1 MKTVGEK
8 LRDLRTAYGLSQS
21 QFGDKLGIT
30 RGSINSYENNVN
42 PLTTTAKYKILQ
54 ATGIGFEYFDT
65 DMELWEAFAKFGLN
79 PTNLKFNSLTETII
93 SFFNGLE
100 AFANHEK
107 GEKIQYISTKMQILD
122 FLANFEN
129 ASCVFVKI
137 KGNMAEPF
145 VKNGD
150 IIAVIQDEY
159 PNNKNWVIARF
170 NDNIFVVQYFF
181 SGTDEITLKL
191 SDDEKFKFSS
201 SEFKNKVEILGI
213 IHAKISI
220 ENY

>member
-1 MKTVGEK
+1 MKTIGEK

-79 PTNLKFNSLTETII
+79 PTNLKLKSLTETII
-93 SFFNGLE
+93 SFFYGLE
-100 AFANHEK
+100 AFVN
-107 GEKIQYISTKMQILD
+107 GETSELKFISAKIQLLD

-137 KGNMAEPF
+137 KGNIAEPF
-145 VKNGD
+145 AKNGD
-150 IIAVIQDEY
+150 IIAVLQDEY

-170 NDNIFVVQYFF
+170 NDNIFVAQYFF
-181 SGTDEITLKL
+181 SGNDEITLKL
-191 SDDEKFKFSS
+191 SDDEKFKFSVS
-201 SEFKNKVEILGI
+201 NFKNEVEILGI
-213 IHAKISI
+213 VKARISI
-220 ENY
+220 ENF

>member
-1 MKTVGEK
+1 MKTIGEK
-8 LRDLRTAYGLSQS
+8 LRNLRTAYGLSRA

-30 RGSINSYENNVN
+30 RGSIASYENDIN

-65 DMELWEAFAKFGLN
+65 DIDLQKAFDKFGLN
-79 PTNLKFNSLTETII
+79 PTNLKLKSLTNTIL
-93 SFFNGLE
+93 SFYYGLE
-100 AFANHEK
+100 AFANCERS
-107 GEKIQYISTKMQILD
+107 EINPISAKIQLLD

-129 ASCVFVKI
+129 ANCVFIKI

-145 VKNGD
+145 AKNGD
-150 IIAVIQDEY
+150 IIAVLQDEY

-181 SGTDEITLKL
+181 SGNDEITLKL
-191 SDDEKFKFSS
+191 SDDEKFKFSV

-213 IHAKISI
+213 IRAKISI

>member
-79 PTNLKFNSLTETII
+79 PTNLKLNSLTETII
-93 SFFNGLE
+93 SFFYGLE
-100 AFANHEK
+100 AFVN
-107 GEKIQYISTKMQILD
+107 GETSELKFISAKIQLLD

-145 VKNGD
+145 AKNGD
-150 IIAVIQDEY
+150 IIAVIRDEY

-170 NDNIFVVQYFF
+170 NDNIFVAQYFF
-181 SGTDEITLKL
+181 SGNDEITLKL
-191 SDDEKFKFSS
+191 SDDEKFKFS
-201 SEFKNKVEILGI
+201 I
-213 IHAKISI
+213 
-220 ENY
+220 

>member
-79 PTNLKFNSLTETII
+79 PTNLKLNSLTETII
-93 SFFNGLE
+93 SFFYGLE
-100 AFANHEK
+100 AFVN
-107 GEKIQYISTKMQILD
+107 GETSELKFISAKIQLLD

-145 VKNGD
+145 AKNGD
-150 IIAVIQDEY
+150 IIAVIRDEY

-170 NDNIFVVQYFF
+170 NDNIFVAQYFF
-181 SGTDEITLKL
+181 SGNDEITLKL
-191 SDDEKFKFSS
+191 SDDEKFKFSIS
-201 SEFKNKVEILGI
+201 NFKNEVEILGI
-213 IHAKISI
+213 IKARISI
-220 ENY
+220 ENF